1 MILYSN
7 KEKTSNYV
15 IPLPKLIVRDLLMA
29 SFIANFILSKASSMH
44 MLNFGFD
51 LLVYIAYAT
60 SFDCIILPSAQNI
73 LTILQ
78 TTTKIMSSNFK
89 KQQNEI
95 KTIVGRKLNRGIKV
109 VPILLCYLQQD
120 FER

>member
-1 MILYSN
+1 
-7 KEKTSNYV
+7 
-15 IPLPKLIVRDLLMA
+15 
-29 SFIANFILSKASSMH
+29 MH